1 MNTYIEGT
9 YAKVEDALRA
19 VDTLIMRG
27 HDTDSITLISNQ
39 THQEEQLKAVAI
51 TVKQLSD
58 LTSQEKQ
65 SLGKHVEDVNEG
77 RFVLQV
83 TEKKSEPKKK
93 SPDIGPLSADSP
105 DPYDDSPLA
114 SDDESVTED
123 TELLED
129 LRSSK
134 ADPSNDRSNTKTGY
148 SDDLKTPDE
157 TPLDNGPN
165 RSL

>member
-39 THQEEQLKAVAI
+39 THQEEQLQAVDI

-58 LTSQEKQ
+58 LTRQENQ
-65 SLGKHVEDVNEG
+65 SLGKYVKDVNEG

-83 TEKKSEPKKK
+83 TEKISESKERY
-93 SPDIGPLSADSP
+93 PDIDPLNPDSA
-105 DPYDDSPLA
+105 DPYDDSLLA
-114 SDDESVTED
+114 SGNRLVTDD
-123 TELLED
+123 TELLEH
-129 LRSSK
+129 LRK
-134 ADPSNDRSNTKTGY
+134 IEEDFLQY
-148 SDDLKTPDE
+148 
-157 TPLDNGPN
+157 
-165 RSL
+165 

>member
-1 MNTYIEGT
+1 MFS
-9 YAKVEDALRA
+9 R
-19 VDTLIMRG
+19 
-27 HDTDSITLISNQ
+27 S
-39 THQEEQLKAVAI
+39 
-51 TVKQLSD
+51 
-58 LTSQEKQ
+58 
-65 SLGKHVEDVNEG
+65 
-77 RFVLQV
+77 
-83 TEKKSEPKKK
+83 PKKK

-105 DPYDDSPLA
+105 DPYDDSLLA

>member
-83 TEKKSEPKKK
+83 TEKKIS
-93 SPDIGPLSADSP
+93 
-105 DPYDDSPLA
+105 
-114 SDDESVTED
+114 
-123 TELLED
+123 
-129 LRSSK
+129 
-134 ADPSNDRSNTKTGY
+134 
-148 SDDLKTPDE
+148 
-157 TPLDNGPN
+157 
-165 RSL
+165 